1 MTPPKI
7 TVTLMGTGT
16 STGVPVIACNCAV
29 CVSPDPRN
37 TRFRTSCWVRTEETS
52 ILIDTP
58 PEMRLQALA
67 HDLRRLDA
75 VLFTHS
81 HADHIFGL
89 DDVRRF
95 NFMQKMA
102 MPCYGNE
109 ETLNDI
115 RRVFSYV
122 FMETQAGGGK
132 PSLDLRPVE
141 SPFRVGDLE
150 IAPIPIFHGR
160 LPIYG
165 YRFSRFAFVT
175 DVSEIPPASMELLR
189 DLDILVLGALRPQPH
204 STHFNFEQ
212 AIEAARKLAPRQTYF
227 THMTHDVDHE
237 TMNRQLPNGIA
248 LAFDGLTF
256 EV

>member
-1 MTPPKI
+1 MLLK
-7 TVTLMGTGT
+7 VTLMGTGT
-16 STGVPVIACNCAV
+16 STGVPVIACDCAV
-29 CVSPDPRN
+29 CTSPDPRN
-37 TRFRTSCWVRTEETS
+37 TRLRASAWVRSGETS
-52 ILIDTP
+52 LLIDTT

-67 HDLRRLDA
+67 NGIRRLDA
-75 VLFTHS
+75 VLFTHA

-95 NFMQKMA
+95 NFMQRMA
-102 MPCYGNE
+102 MPCYGQAA
-109 ETLNDI
+109 TLEVL
-115 RRVFSYV
+115 RQAFSYV

-141 SPFRVGDLE
+141 APFRVGDLE
-150 IAPIPIFHGR
+150 VVPVPIFHGR

-165 YRFSRFAFVT
+165 YRVGRFAYLT
-175 DVSEIPPASMELLR
+175 DVSAIPPASMDLLR
-189 DLDILVLGALRPQPH
+189 GLDVLVLGALRPQPH

-212 AIEAARKLAPRQTYF
+212 AIRAAQELAPRQTYF

-237 TMNRQLPNGIA
+237 TTDRQLPPGIN
-248 LAFDGLTF
+248 LGFDGLTF